1 MLQREFSRF
10 YIDGAWQTPD
20 SKERFDVVSP
30 ATGKIIGH
38 VPKASTADIDRAVEA
53 ARRAF
58 YETDWKGRPVE
69 ERAQMC
75 ERLAALLAKHQPEFR
90 DLIVDEMGCTHF
102 LADVYQSA
110 APALHWNYYAAVGRK
125 TRFAEVRESDLTPLA
140 GSAGGTIIKYANKS
154 LVVQEPVGVVAVLC
168 AYNFALPGIAQK
180 TAPALMAG
188 CTVVVK
194 VPEQDPLAIFAM
206 ADLVTEAGFP
216 PGVINIVAAD
226 AKSSKHLVEHRHVDM
241 VSFTGSTEV
250 GKLIGRACAEQI
262 KPCVLELGGKSAA
275 ILLDDADVD
284 ALVPV
289 LVGISVGTNSGQSCV
304 CMSRFIVPR
313 ARYDEIAAKLVVAFQ
328 SLKIGDPHEPDTVIS
343 PLITQAH
350 RDRVLELIRKGVAE
364 GATIATG
371 GRIPESPATGWY
383 LEPTLLTGVRND
395 MTVAQEEFFGPV
407 VVLIAHDGVDDA
419 VRIANDSR
427 YGLAGCVFTGDPVRG
442 FDVARRIRTGIFS
455 VNTFAADFNSPF
467 GGFKQ
472 SGIGREHGPGAIEEY
487 LLPRTI
493 TVSPD
498 TDFPPQV
505 VAGVERVA
513 PPF

>member
-1 MLQREFSRF
+1 MLQREFSRL

-30 ATGKIIGH
+30 ATGKVIGH

-58 YETDWKGRPVE
+58 DETDWKIRPVE
-69 ERAQMC
+69 DRARMC

-90 DLIVDEMGCTHF
+90 DLIVDEMGCTRF
-102 LADVYQSA
+102 LADVYQAA

-140 GSAGGTIIKYANKS
+140 GSAGGTIIKYANRS

-180 TAPALMAG
+180 TAPAVMAG

-226 AKSSKHLVEHRHVDM
+226 ARSSKHLVEHCHVDM

-275 ILLDDADVD
+275 VVLDDADVD
-284 ALVPV
+284 AILPV

-313 ARYDEIAAKLVVAFQ
+313 ARYDEIAAKLTAAFQ
-328 SLKIGDPHEPDTVIS
+328 SLKVGDPHEPDTVIS
-343 PLITQAH
+343 PLITKAH

-371 GRIPESPATGWY
+371 GRIPASPATGWY
-383 LEPTLLTGVRND
+383 LEPTLLTNVRSD

-407 VVLIAHDGVDDA
+407 VVLIAHDGEDDA

-427 YGLAGCVFTGDPVRG
+427 YGLAGCVFTRDPVRG
-442 FDVARRIRTGIFS
+442 FEIARRIRTGVFS

-498 TDFPPQV
+498 ADFPPQV